1 MPRFGTAGRAV
12 LSVLV
17 QGVGSSGRASAEPD
31 PVELLAKALE
41 TVAGAV
47 ALARY
52 AAAQTTDR
60 RLRRTFRQLER
71 SGERQARRLR
81 EQLARAAFPT
91 ERPAPGGRLAAGVTA
106 GIIVGLVAVAAAI
119 LTVRLLSAPKNDP
132 MRRAAQRLLEAAAG
146 ASPGLPKVLTRR

>member
-1 MPRFGTAGRAV
+1 MLGIGTAGRAV
-12 LSVLV
+12 LGLL
-17 QGVGSSGRASAEPD
+17 GRATGPGSRAGAEPD

-91 ERPAPGGRLAAGVTA
+91 SRPAAGRRLAARVTA
-106 GIIVGLVAVAAAI
+106 GIVVGLVAVVAAV
-119 LTVRLLSAPKNDP
+119 LTVRLLSAPKDDP
-132 MRRAAQRLLEAAAG
+132 VRRAAQRLLEAAAS
-146 ASPGLPKVLTRR
+146 APPGLQKVLTRR